1 MSTYSKLYRVLR
13 YIIVKPMISGFYRH
27 IQIKNYD
34 KVPIGKPVIFAANHQ
49 NALIDALNVIY
60 AVDHR
65 RQVTFLTRADVF
77 NHRFKHIMLG
87 LFKMLPVYRQRD
99 NLPNIR
105 ELNADIFNKS
115 VAILDRDDVI
125 LLFPEGNHDR
135 TQRIR
140 PLKKG
145 IVRIGFQAAVES
157 DFAKDIY
164 IVPIGLN
171 YTNHLKFHRD
181 LLITFGDPISLKK
194 YYAQY
199 QQNESRALT
208 DSLKEI
214 RASIGEQ
221 IINIRNR
228 EYYPLIRGL
237 QQLYAPQLSVARGA
251 KKNDLEAHLRASQ
264 EIAQSLE
271 AYVEEAPEEAAKFQA
286 KYEEYEAGLKELK
299 IRDHTL
305 ERAPHGLLKIFG
317 QELLLLIGLPLF
329 LLGVLNNYL
338 PYRISWW
345 LARKNFKDDHFHS
358 SITAL
363 SAYFLFPIFF
373 FIQTMLA
380 WAITGKFWMA
390 MVYLALI
397 MIAGR
402 FAIRY
407 SEWFKKWWAS
417 VQHFRFRLRKH
428 PTLSKITEIRTE
440 LLSWVKGVMT
450 PEEKT
455 TESQQATQSS

>member
-1 MSTYSKLYRVLR
+1 MSTYSKAYRILR
-13 YIIVKPMISGFYRH
+13 YIIIKPMIGGFYRH
-27 IQIKNYD
+27 IQIKHYD
-34 KVPIGKPVIFAANHQ
+34 KVPMDKPVIFAANHQ

-60 AVDHR
+60 AVGHR

-99 NLPNIR
+99 KLPNIR
-105 ELNADIFNKS
+105 ELNAEIFNKS
-115 VAILDRDDVI
+115 VAILERDDVI

-181 LLITFGDPISLKK
+181 LLITFGDPINLKD
-194 YYAQY
+194 YYEQY

-214 RASIGEQ
+214 RASIGKQ

-237 QQLYAPQLSVARGA
+237 QQLYAPQLAVARGA

-264 EIAQSLE
+264 AIAASLE
-271 AYVEEAPEEAAKFQA
+271 SAVEQAPEKAAALQV
-286 KYEEYEAGLKELK
+286 KYQEYEAGLKELK

-305 ERAPHGLLKIFG
+305 ERAPHSLLKIFG
-317 QELLLLIGLPLF
+317 QELLLLLGLPLF
-329 LLGVLNNYL
+329 LLGVINNYL

-345 LARKNFKDDHFHS
+345 LAR
-358 SITAL
+358 
-363 SAYFLFPIFF
+363 
-373 FIQTMLA
+373 
-380 WAITGKFWMA
+380 
-390 MVYLALI
+390 
-397 MIAGR
+397 
-402 FAIRY
+402 
-407 SEWFKKWWAS
+407 
-417 VQHFRFRLRKH
+417 
-428 PTLSKITEIRTE
+428 
-440 LLSWVKGVMT
+440 
-450 PEEKT
+450 
-455 TESQQATQSS
+455 